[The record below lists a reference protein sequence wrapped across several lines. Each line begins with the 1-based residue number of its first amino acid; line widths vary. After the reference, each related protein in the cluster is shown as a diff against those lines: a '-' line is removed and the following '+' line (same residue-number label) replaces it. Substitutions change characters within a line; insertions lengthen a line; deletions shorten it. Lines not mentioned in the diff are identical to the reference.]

1 MKSFI
6 LNAVTVMCLSAC
18 LNAAQFDLGSRLF
31 AETQSTKYHYSA
43 ALHHQTIKRQ
53 TTDSTL
59 SPEDEAYCGSLVVDS
74 YCSTGLAQGF
84 INADLSCGKGSE
96 ADHKTLANGCARNEN
111 GIFCFSAF
119 ALFDLEGIGQ
129 SNVEGNCSQVLQ
141 SNSCP
146 STCRTN
152 LETFKSELGCCINT
166 FLNDSTIYRLAVN
179 YRVWQLCGVSL
190 PAADCGNALDV
201 NPPANV
207 DNCSSLEYFKRSYT
221 ENLCLRS
228 RGQPYVNAAL
238 KGGCEV
244 YVKIAEYTVNLCSMN
259 ADNYPCGLDDGAVT
273 VDSVCAGSNVTCTS
287 ACRNNLRNATINY
300 GCCVNFH
307 NTTVFGPR
315 PLSLSYD
322 VWRSCGLESPGF
334 CESTL
339 SLNGA
344 LSSAKEGC
352 SVWWV
357 INAISLTIVVGAVEI
372 K

>member
-6 LNAVTVMCLSAC
+6 LNAITVMCLSAC
-18 LNAAQFDLGSRLF
+18 LTAAEAQYLN
-31 AETQSTKYHYSA
+31 YA
-43 ALHHQTIKRQ
+43 AMHHQRIKRQ
-53 TTDSTL
+53 MTDSTM
-59 SPEDEAYCGSLVVDS
+59 SPEDEAYCGSLVADA

-84 INADLSCGKGSE
+84 IDADLSCGEGSE
-96 ADHKTLANGCARNEN
+96 EYHRREANGCARNEK
-111 GIFCFSAF
+111 GKFCFSAL
-119 ALFDLEGIGQ
+119 ALFDLGGIGQ
-129 SNVEGNCSQVLQ
+129 RNIEGNCSRVLQ

-146 STCRTN
+146 STCRTS

-166 FLNDSTIYRLAVN
+166 VVNGTEYRSGSAAVD

-207 DNCSSLEYFKRSYT
+207 DNCSSLEHFKRRYT
-221 ENLCLRS
+221 ENLCLQS

-238 KGGCEV
+238 KGGCDV
-244 YVKIAEYTVNLCSMN
+244 YVEGAKFTVSLCSMN

-273 VDSVCAGSNVTCTS
+273 VDSVCAGSNVTCRS
-287 ACRNNLRNATINY
+287 ACRDHLRNATINY

-339 SLNGA
+339 SLN
-344 LSSAKEGC
+344 SAVSTAKGC
-352 SVWWV
+352 NAWWMTIV
-357 INAISLTIVVGAVEI
+357 ISLIIVVGAIET